1 MIILFV
7 GYVLIGLL
15 YAGMLGSE
23 DPTGHWLK
31 HLIMILLWP
40 VIALAIVLFLMVL
53 LLFASS
59 L

>member
-1 MIILFV
+1 MLILFV
-7 GYVLIGLL
+7 GYVVVGLM
-15 YAGMLGSE
+15 YAGMLGAE

-40 VIALAIVLFLMVL
+40 VIALAIVIFLVVL